1 MDGQPA
7 DAALL
12 AWAQPQL
19 RDFLPLEDEQLEQII
34 GYAATLSGAEVIGHF
49 TELLGDSPEVVQFA
63 VHFKQR
69 KSDMAAHGGK
79 QSLDVKI
86 PNGAGEKS
94 SSGSVNGTS
103 MQNGQSATSSGNGE
117 KAAPRTSGKGAPPTG
132 APPAYAPPAG
142 PPPGLGADRRNIRHH
157 TNQVIEAGKVRARDE
172 QEMQQALQALQYQ
185 YRIYNSDIEPEHES
199 DFYCGCPIHQYKRRK
214 WNRYGVQREWS
225 KAVMYP
231 GEKAYDD
238 NTMYG
243 KNQLFSGNPYTFRV
257 VSPYGYW
264 QNTWAPPA
272 PIAGYYTR
280 SLMQTIEL
288 NNALNRQ
295 AQKDIDKKE
304 PSHSIW
310 ENNQLDV
317 ELGRMKISDEKRRS
331 LVPTESNGSSSARPE
346 PKSRLSSFRKSL
358 GIKSSDER
366 AVGKA
371 EKAVGHGSDIR
382 NSILREEQGRWPDEL
397 THALVTS
404 YQQHMGMYGKI
415 ADLRNRYPIQYLHLL
430 RAGYFEP
437 IPVAWANDPSNPLK
451 FSIEAAAGWRGI
463 TPAWRGYEDT
473 AEERL
478 YWVLNHREGAHVVSR
493 LKPDYIS
500 EMRMAQERMAKAVP
514 PPPDYYSATDQ
525 CNIQHTSSDYSKQV
539 MPAPLR
545 LEDRPENATDDTMIL
560 LDVSGSMDFDPVR
573 PVYNEYLITRWAR
586 SAQPKN
592 KDVAHAIIRRFTDA
606 MENHDH
612 QFQGYDLVTFANAAR
627 HIGTINHQN
636 FDSMWRNVRL
646 GGGTRVMTGWQKVK
660 ELHFQKHSESASH
673 HPIYGWQAGPETPM
687 LRLLLLL
694 DGEATDM
701 DEFELDLLGLSWAH
715 VTIFLIGV
723 DGCPHHH
730 RHANELQRISDVN
743 HHVSF
748 VDAQGN
754 CPERFVTHEL
764 LKRHLGYEIS
774 MQEFEGMEELPAYS
788 ET

>member
-1 MDGQPA
+1 MNGQRADPA
-7 DAALL
+7 LQ

-34 GYAATLSGAEVIGHF
+34 AYAATLSGAEIIDHF
-49 TELLGDSPEVVQFA
+49 TELLGDSQEVVQFA
-63 VHFKQR
+63 IEFKQR
-69 KSDMAAHGGK
+69 KAEMAATDISKH
-79 QSLDVKI
+79 SHDVKI
-86 PNGAGEKS
+86 PNGAGTEKG
-94 SSGSVNGTS
+94 GSRDSKLEPV
-103 MQNGQSATSSGNGE
+103 QNGQSPSNNGE
-117 KAAPRTSGKGAPPTG
+117 KAPPPTSNKVAPPTG

-142 PPPGLGADRRNIRHH
+142 PPPGPGADRRNIRNH
-157 TNQVIEAGKVRARDE
+157 TNQVIEAGKLRARDE
-172 QEMQQALQALQYQ
+172 QEMQQALQSLQYQ

-272 PIAGYYTR
+272 PIPGYYTR

-288 NNALNRQ
+288 NNALNREAQ
-295 AQKDIDKKE
+295 ASINKKE
-304 PSHSIW
+304 PKHSIW
-310 ENNQLDV
+310 EENQL
-317 ELGRMKISDEKRRS
+317 EGALGRMNISDEKRRS
-331 LVPTESNGSSSARPE
+331 LVPTDASSSARPE
-346 PKSRLSSFRKSL
+346 PKSRLSSFRKTL

-366 AVGKA
+366 TIGKA
-371 EKAVGHGSDIR
+371 EKAVGHGSDVR
-382 NSILREEQGRWPDEL
+382 SSILREEQGRWPDEL
-397 THALVTS
+397 TQALVTA

-415 ADLRNRYPIQYLHLL
+415 ADLRNRSPIQYLHLL

-525 CNIQHTSSDYSKQV
+525 CHIQHTSAGYSKQV

-545 LEDRPENATDDTMIL
+545 LEDRPETATDDTMIL

-573 PVYNEYLITRWAR
+573 PIYNEYLVTGWSR
-586 SAQPKN
+586 STQPKN

-612 QFQGYDLVTFANAAR
+612 QFQGYDLVTFANNAR

-636 FDSMWRNVRL
+636 FDQMWRNVRL

-774 MQEFEGMEELPAYS
+774 MSEFETMEELPAYS
-788 ET
+788 ETG